1 MPYAKKRKIE
11 AEAVVTRHY
20 CPSETAPC
28 QLKTLALIM
37 ESKAHEHVMKTKRET
52 GVMSDAC
59 RLVSL
64 QLEQRDHG

>member
-1 MPYAKKRKIE
+1 
-11 AEAVVTRHY
+11 
-20 CPSETAPC
+20 
-28 QLKTLALIM
+28 M

-64 QLEQRDHG
+64 QLEQRDYG

>member
-11 AEAVVTRHY
+11 EEAVVTPRS

-28 QLKTLALIM
+28 QLKTLALIV
-37 ESKAHEHVMKTKRET
+37 ESIAHGHVMKAKRESV
-52 GVMSDAC
+52 VMSDAC

-64 QLEQRDHG
+64 DLEQRDHG